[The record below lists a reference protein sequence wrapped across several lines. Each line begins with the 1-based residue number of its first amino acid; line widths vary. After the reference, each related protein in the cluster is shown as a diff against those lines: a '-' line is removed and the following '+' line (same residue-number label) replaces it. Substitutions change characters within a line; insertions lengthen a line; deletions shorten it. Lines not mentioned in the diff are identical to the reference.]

1 LRRRRR
7 RRPGRRHPGHPEGE
21 QVSAPKILVYDIE
34 TAPALADIW
43 GMFNQNIGLAQLKDT
58 QRVICWSAMSLGSDE
73 TLFMSEYEH
82 GHEDRVYGSYE
93 LRAEADI
100 VVTYNGVRFDN
111 PRRGSEFGKLG
122 RTAPSP
128 WRDVDLLQID
138 KRRFRF

>member
-1 LRRRRR
+1 DPQLRRTHLRGAAEQAHPDPQRLERSGLRRRRR

-58 QRVICWSAMSLGSDE
+58 QRVICWSAMWLGSDE

-82 GHEDRVYGSYE
+82 GHEDMIYGIY
-93 LRAEADI
+93 D
-100 VVTYNGVRFDN
+100 
-111 PRRGSEFGKLG
+111 
-122 RTAPSP
+122 
-128 WRDVDLLQID
+128 
-138 KRRFRF
+138 